1 MRSRR
6 RGARPAE
13 SALHEGREAFERLRT
28 YLILAVQAG
37 VAAGLA
43 WFVASDVLHN
53 PQPLFAPAAAVGTI
67 AAAIGNRARRT
78 LELLAGVF
86 LGVLVGNGIIR
97 FIGAGPIQTGVVVAL
112 AISAAAVFR
121 GTGAVMVQAGSTAV
135 LLGTVS
141 PERPDLAVPRTAN
154 ALVGVAVAIVV
165 ALLILPLNP
174 VRIVH
179 RAAGPTVNAIAR
191 EMTATANA
199 LAHRDVR
206 QAEDALQRLRAAE
219 AERRNMAD
227 VVAAACE
234 VAILSPWRR
243 RRLGIMRRYSRAAE
257 HLELAYTSSR
267 EMAQWAVS
275 ALRARGDAAGR
286 PLHGDRALRPGVQA
300 SAPGLPGRTGAG
312 PCAGTSATGD
322 HRHQRGLCRGC
333 RVLRGGRRLAT
344 ARCRQPGA
352 PDLRAFS
359 GGGESAGGFER
370 RRVRAQGSGPS
381 VPAVRLRLSRI
392 SASTVSVV
400 RSRWLRPSDKR
411 ASGAM

>member
-13 SALHEGREAFERLRT
+13 SALREGREAYERLRT

-67 AAAIGNRARRT
+67 AAAVGNRARRT

-141 PERPDLAVPRTAN
+141 PDRPDLAVPRTAN

-174 VRIVH
+174 VRIVR
-179 RAAGPTVNAIAR
+179 RAAGPTVDAIAR
-191 EMTATANA
+191 EMTAIASA
-199 LAHRDVR
+199 LSHHDVR

-219 AERRNMAD
+219 AQRRNTAD

-243 RRLGIMRRYSRAAE
+243 RRLGIMRRYARAAE

-267 EMAQWAVS
+267 EMVQWAVS
-275 ALRARGDAAGR
+275 ALHARETLPAGLSTAIEHFGQAFRLLHRDFLAGREPDRARE
-286 PLHGDRALRPGVQA
+286 RALQVISDINEACAEGVGSSGAVVVSQLRVVV
-300 SAPGLPGRTGAG
+300 SQLLQISGLPQPEANQQAG
-312 PCAGTSATGD
+312 LNAD
-322 HRHQRGLCRGC
+322 
-333 RVLRGGRRLAT
+333 V
-344 ARCRQPGA
+344 
-352 PDLRAFS
+352 
-359 GGGESAGGFER
+359 
-370 RRVRAQGSGPS
+370 
-381 VPAVRLRLSRI
+381 
-392 SASTVSVV
+392 
-400 RSRWLRPSDKR
+400 
-411 ASGAM
+411 